1 MTTIHGHFFVVAK
14 FNMLSKIRMPMHQ
27 ATCTFKSKI
36 GNAPRLFKASKI
48 LLFCALSFIS
58 ISSNATDDIAALELQ
73 LLASKIDQRIANM
86 KMLANTIAND
96 AHIQRWVADDFPA
109 SSESIL
115 VDKLGYLV
123 EEYGLTSASFA
134 DTKSHKY
141 WNHEGFLRE
150 LTPEIDTWY
159 YAYLKSGKQD
169 LISVYHDKN
178 KKRVDLYVNYRQ
190 SKGNGLSG
198 IATSF
203 DGVVDMLEK
212 SSLAQSGSVYI
223 VDSKGVVQVHPNPEV
238 AGQTN
243 ITELVS
249 IEKSERLLT
258 KSTLNLIENKGRQV
272 TVMSSFI
279 PSMGWFIV
287 AELATN

>member
-1 MTTIHGHFFVVAK
+1 MYTATCPPKNAVKHAQRLFNAAK
-14 FNMLSKIRMPMHQ
+14 F
-27 ATCTFKSKI
+27 
-36 GNAPRLFKASKI
+36 
-48 LLFCALSFIS
+48 LLVCALCFVS
-58 ISSNATDDIAALELQ
+58 ISSKANDEVAALELQ
-73 LLASKIDQRIANM
+73 LLASKIDQRIASM

-96 AHIQRWVADDFPA
+96 AHIQDWVADDFPA
-109 SSESIL
+109 DDESIL
-115 VDKLGYLV
+115 LDKLGYLV

-159 YAYLKSGKQD
+159 YAYLKSGNQD